1 MSIEQLLADNTAAL
15 TRNSDLLERV
25 IAGQEAAMEKL
36 NAGGGSTRKPRGAK
50 ANETPADPV
59 VAESNAGNSTG
70 DAAGSADTASGAE
83 GAAAASEPEV
93 TTQTVADIAGGIT
106 TEAQMKE
113 YVTGWTGSTE
123 DADERGARVN
133 LLKAIAGKLGVA
145 PKFADL
151 VPHAA
156 KTVFL
161 IERAKAL
168 GTAAVDVEA
177 AYDFDADPAQE
188 APAAASESDFG

>member
-36 NAGGGSTRKPRGAK
+36 NAGGASTRKPRGSK
-50 ANETPADPV
+50 ATETPADPI
-59 VAESNAGNSTG
+59 AAAAGNSTG
-70 DAAGSADTASGAE
+70 DAAESADTASGAE
-83 GAAAASEPEV
+83 GATAAVETV

-156 KTVFL
+156 KAVFL
-161 IERAKAL
+161 IERAKAT
-168 GTAAVDVEA
+168 GVDSVDVEA
-177 AYDFDADPAQE
+177 AYDFDGDPAQE